1 MDMSVGQLVAAAT
14 RQLAHSDTARL
25 DAEILL
31 AHALDITRSQILAR
45 PERIADTSRQALFTG
60 LINRRAA
67 GEPVAYLLGEQEF
80 WSLTLKVT
88 PAVLVPRP
96 ETEMLVELCLSLDSD
111 PGPDPDRMMR
121 VADLG
126 TGSGAIALALASER
140 PAWQVVATD
149 LSEQALIVAAQ
160 NAGRLGLDRVRF
172 LAGSWCNALSAE
184 QKFNVIVSNP
194 PYIDPLD
201 PHLANGSLRFE
212 PVHALAAADKG
223 LADISLIARQA
234 PAYLV
239 PGGWLMLEHG
249 HDQGEQVKQILQ
261 DNGFEQVS
269 TRQDLAGLDRV
280 TLGRNVDHE

>member
-45 PERIADTSRQALFTG
+45 PERIADTSRQALFAG

-96 ETEMLVELCLSLDSD
+96 ETEMLVELCLDLDS
-111 PGPDPDRMMR
+111 GPDRILR

-140 PAWQVVATD
+140 PDWQLVATD
-149 LSEQALIVAAQ
+149 ESQEALIVARQ
-160 NAGRLGLDRVRF
+160 NARLLGLERVHF
-172 LAGSWCNALSAE
+172 IVGSWCNALSAE
-184 QKFNVIVSNP
+184 KKFDVIVSNP
-194 PYIDPLD
+194 PYIDPRD
-201 PHLANGSLRFE
+201 PHLVSGSLRFE
-212 PVHALAAADKG
+212 PVSALAAADQG
-223 LADISLIARQA
+223 LADISVIARQT
-234 PAYLV
+234 PAHLV
-239 PGGWLMLEHG
+239 PGGWLLLEHG
-249 HDQGEQVKQILQ
+249 HDQGVQVKQILQ
-261 DNGFEQVS
+261 ANGFREVS

-280 TLGRNVDHE
+280 TLGRNVDDE

>member
-1 MDMSVGQLVAAAT
+1 
-14 RQLAHSDTARL
+14 
-25 DAEILL
+25 
-31 AHALDITRSQILAR
+31 
-45 PERIADTSRQALFTG
+45 
-60 LINRRAA
+60 
-67 GEPVAYLLGEQEF
+67 
-80 WSLTLKVT
+80 
-88 PAVLVPRP
+88 
-96 ETEMLVELCLSLDSD
+96 
-111 PGPDPDRMMR
+111 MR

-149 LSEQALIVAAQ
+149 QSELALVVAGQ
-160 NAGRLGLDRVRF
+160 NARRLGLERVRF

-184 QKFNVIVSNP
+184 KKFNVIVSNP
-194 PYIDPLD
+194 PYIDPQD

-212 PVHALAAADKG
+212 PVSALAAADKG
-223 LADISLIARQA
+223 LADICLIARQA

-249 HDQGEQVKQILQ
+249 YDQGEQVKQILQ